1 MNIKLFCCIVLL
13 VSIPCFATT
22 YTWNNGSGDHNFVR
36 GSNWTGATD
45 STVFTTVDEFRIDLA
60 GDSLYSDLFSD
71 AIGNNLRVGYGA
83 TGELHVTGGVS
94 NFNGS
99 FMAGRGAAAKG
110 YVYISGGE
118 ITFLN
123 SYMTVGESGFAHLEI
138 SDGTVRANR
147 FNMATKELATSQS
160 EVVMTGGLIDLTTTF
175 ACGTAGSGNLSLSGG
190 QINVGTLLSVGVT
203 GQGLVSING
212 SAGQIQ
218 CGQLAVNSLST
229 IRLNIDGT
237 TVFGNP
243 ITVTT
248 SDSTLSG
255 YFDPNFISD
264 PNYIFDPNCI
274 LGKEH
279 GGLYVAVAA
288 LQNDIQPSEPNLSP
302 AALDA
307 GWTSQTVNTGAGQA
321 VLLSYPHSGN
331 NVIWTSGSSR
341 IWSVPANWNA
351 TLDSDDVAVIDL
363 AGTSGTILNSIAT
376 CSGLVVGSTAN
387 GSLDFNNDANAAFGS
402 LLVADKSASSG
413 SLAISDGTLSVAS
426 TAIVGSS
433 GNASFTMNGGAFYAG
448 NLIAAL
454 NAESTADIQIANNAI
469 VAIDGVVGL
478 NAASKLSISGCQTNV
493 RFGTLTTAQ
502 GSELGFVLEG
512 AQGVGNGLVV
522 NGNVVLAGKVQP
534 SFVNGI
540 KTDGTYTLLR
550 SKGKI
555 TDKTGGNLVKS
566 MPGSIVS
573 YELVDIGGYH
583 TLQITIYSPA
593 TCQEV
598 INAGLG
604 YSGDINEDCTID
616 ILDFAEMASQWLLCN
631 DPQGGVNCSL

>member
-1 MNIKLFCCIVLL
+1 
-13 VSIPCFATT
+13 
-22 YTWNNGSGDHNFVR
+22 
-36 GSNWTGATD
+36 
-45 STVFTTVDEFRIDLA
+45 
-60 GDSLYSDLFSD
+60 
-71 AIGNNLRVGYGA
+71 
-83 TGELHVTGGVS
+83 
-94 NFNGS
+94 
-99 FMAGRGAAAKG
+99 
-110 YVYISGGE
+110 VYISGGE

-123 SYMTVGESGFAHLEI
+123 SYVTAGESGYSYFEI
-138 SDGTVRANR
+138 SNGTVRANR
-147 FNMATKELATSQS
+147 FNMATKALTTSQS
-160 EVVMTGGLIDLTTTF
+160 EVVMTGGLVDLTTTF
-175 ACGTAGSGNLSLSGG
+175 ACAMAGTGNLTLSGG

-203 GQGLVSING
+203 GTGLVSIDG

-218 CGQLAVNSLST
+218 CGQLASNALST

-255 YFDPNFISD
+255 DFDPNFISD

-274 LGKEH
+274 LDKEH
-279 GGLYVAVAA
+279 GGTYVAVAA
-288 LQNDIQPSEPNLSP
+288 LQNDIQPSEPNLSL
-302 AALDA
+302 AAIDA
-307 GWTSQTVNTGAGQA
+307 GWTSQTVNVGAGQA

-331 NVIWTSGSSR
+331 NVIWTSASSR
-341 IWSVPANWNA
+341 FWSVPANWNA
-351 TLDSDDVAVIDL
+351 TLGSDDVAVIDL
-363 AGTSGTILNSIAT
+363 AGTSGTILNSTAT

-387 GSLDFNNDANAAFGS
+387 GSLDLNNGANAAFGS
-402 LLVADKSASSG
+402 LVVADTSASSG
-413 SLAISDGTLSVAS
+413 SLAISEGTLSVAS

-448 NLIAAL
+448 NLIAAF
-454 NAESTADIQIANNAI
+454 NAESTADIQITDNAV

-478 NAASKLSISGCQTNV
+478 NAASKLSISGHHTNV
-493 RFGTLTTAQ
+493 QFGTLTTAQ

-512 AQGVGNGLVV
+512 VLGVGNGLVV

-550 SKGKI
+550 STGTI
-555 TDKTGGNLVKS
+555 TDKTNGALVGS
-566 MPGSIVS
+566 IPGSIIN
-573 YELVDIGGYH
+573 YELVETDGYH
-583 TLQITIYSPA
+583 TLQITVYSPA

-598 INAGLG
+598 VDAGLG
-604 YSGDINEDCTID
+604 FSADVNGDCNVNM
-616 ILDFAEMASQWLLCN
+616 LDFAEMASQWLLCN